1 MHVYNIYIYIVT
13 TKKLEPGP
21 SRNTVAGTSNGSYYN
36 KSAESLAGRNCQ
48 GDNLSGS
55 GGRNSV
61 RLSMMK
67 GAQMI
72 IEGEMERQSNVH
84 GGSVPDELLE
94 LREKLDKDQWEKEEK
109 RIAEV
114 EKLLNFEHLT
124 IDNFQ
129 RLVTL
134 NGTRSGIT
142 ESEFEQ
148 VD

>member
-1 MHVYNIYIYIVT
+1 
-13 TKKLEPGP
+13 
-21 SRNTVAGTSNGSYYN
+21 
-36 KSAESLAGRNCQ
+36 
-48 GDNLSGS
+48 
-55 GGRNSV
+55 
-61 RLSMMK
+61 MMK

-84 GGSVPDELLE
+84 GGSVPDELLD

-114 EKLLNFEHLT
+114 EKLLNFDHLT

-148 VD
+148 VMTDQLIPPGSLNSKTQNIFNMLYHNPLLFTTQSQAFKFENLLKIGPLICRGSASIKVHI